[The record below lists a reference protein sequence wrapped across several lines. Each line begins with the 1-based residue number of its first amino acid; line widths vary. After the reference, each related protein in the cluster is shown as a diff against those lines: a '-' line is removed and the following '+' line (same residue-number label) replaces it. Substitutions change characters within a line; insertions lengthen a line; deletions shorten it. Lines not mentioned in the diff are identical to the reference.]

1 MQIRSHHLPSLL
13 LAVFSGLGILSTF
26 SGGMFMLLSGVLALA
41 RPALFPNSAASP
53 GNDILLASG
62 LFLCGTLLIP
72 SGYYS
77 LRRLTLELRG
87 LEGKPIQ
94 PASIRPIR
102 FWQVIVILALW
113 AVAILLGG
121 WLGNTFKVSWLVT
134 PLFYMLAIVLPVLTL
149 LWIGLGG
156 LPLGSHQRVWGT
168 FGIGL
173 LAGPG
178 LATIAEFMIYLGLA
192 VLGIVFLLAH
202 PEWTGTFTR
211 IQAQVSTARDLD
223 TVLTILAPYLMNP
236 FLILLAFVV
245 MSGLVPL
252 IEELLKP
259 VAVWLLAGR
268 LRTPVEGFALGALSG
283 AGFALVEGLVAGSS
297 AGEGWVALVV
307 ARTGGS
313 LMHILATGLMGWG
326 IASAWQERRILRL
339 VGSYML
345 SVSIHGLWNGITVT
359 IVFGALRVFL
369 AGSGSDALGVFLG
382 TAGMV
387 VLAILFML
395 TLISLVLINRKLR
408 PVPLVLVPTPPDNG
422 SSESC
427 HNVI

>member
-1 MQIRSHHLPSLL
+1 MQTRSHHLPSIF
-13 LAVFSGLGILSTF
+13 LAIFSGLGILSTF
-26 SGGMFMLLSGVLALA
+26 SGGMFMLLSGALALA
-41 RPALFPNSAASP
+41 RPALLPNSAASP
-53 GNDILLASG
+53 GNDFLLASG
-62 LFLCGTLLIP
+62 LFLCATLLIP

-77 LRRLTLELRG
+77 LRRLK
-87 LEGKPIQ
+87 GKPIQ

-102 FWQVIVILALW
+102 FWQVIVILTLW

-121 WLGNTFKVSWLVT
+121 WLGNTFKVSLLVM
-134 PLFYMLAIVLPVLTL
+134 PLFYLPAIALPVLTL
-149 LWIGLGG
+149 LWIGLGS

-168 FGIGL
+168 LGIGL

-178 LATIAEFMIYLGLA
+178 LATMAEFAIYLGFA
-192 VLGIVFLLAH
+192 VPGIMLLLAH

-211 IQAQVSTARDLD
+211 IQAQLSTARDLD
-223 TVLTILAPYLMNP
+223 AILTILAPYLVNP
-236 FLILLAFVV
+236 LVILLVFVV
-245 MSGLVPL
+245 LAGLVPL
-252 IEELLKP
+252 IEELIKP

-268 LRTPVEGFALGALSG
+268 LHSPAQGFALGALSG

-297 AGEGWVALVV
+297 AGDGWYVLVV
-307 ARTGGS
+307 ARAGGS

-339 VGSYML
+339 IGSYAL
-345 SVSIHGLWNGITVT
+345 SVSMHGLWNGMTVT

-369 AGSGSDALGVFLG
+369 AGSRPDVLGVFLG

-387 VLAILFML
+387 VLAILSVL
-395 TLISLVLINRKLR
+395 TLIALILINRKLR
-408 PVPLVLVPTPPDNG
+408 TVPLVLVPTPPHNG

-427 HNVI
+427 HYVV